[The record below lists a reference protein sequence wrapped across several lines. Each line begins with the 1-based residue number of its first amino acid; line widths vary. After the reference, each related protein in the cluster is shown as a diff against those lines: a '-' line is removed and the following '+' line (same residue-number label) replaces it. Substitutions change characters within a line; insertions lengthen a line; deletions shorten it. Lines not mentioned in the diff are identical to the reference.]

1 MQELADPDKRVVGT
15 KQVLRHVQDG
25 AVDKVYVANDADESI
40 RLKIMR
46 ACEECEV
53 DVLENATMHELGI
66 ACKIQVGAATAGV
79 LKKLKP

>member
-25 AVDKVYVANDADESI
+25 AVDKVYVASDADESI

-46 ACEECEV
+46 ACEEGAVE
-53 DVLENATMHELGI
+53 VLESSTMHELGL

-79 LKKLKP
+79 LKELKP